1 MDLTYYRQ
9 REQAERAFAE
19 QSHSNEARAS
29 HLNLADRYRDLI
41 QAYERVSSPA
51 ADSKVA

>member
-19 QSHSNEARAS
+19 QAHSDEARAS
-29 HLNLADRYRDLI
+29 HLNLAERYRDLI
-41 QAYERVSSPA
+41 VAYERVGGDA
-51 ADSKVA
+51 AATSVA